1 MGFMGQT
8 RRKLT
13 QEFTLAAVRRLE
25 QGVSIAEVAEDSEVD
40 ANVLYRLGKSS
51 AKVPAANCS

>member
-25 QGVSIAEVAEDSEVD
+25 QGVSIAEVAEDSEVG